1 MEAIEKTVVIGVR
14 GPFFYFDVR
23 MRARFGEVSVGLGE
37 RCGVGAEG
45 FDRSLPECSRDDR
58 GLGGGC

>member
-1 MEAIEKTVVIGVR
+1 MEVVEKTVVIGVR
-14 GPFFYFDVR
+14 GSLFYFDVR

-45 FDRSLPECSRDDR
+45 FDRSLPERWR
-58 GLGGGC
+58 E